1 LNEYHYKVK
10 TRDLSRGFHFG
21 KVSCSDLGGL
31 GRQNLK
37 LSFYPSLLIAIK
49 LELLRTRRIR
59 LFN

>member
-1 LNEYHYKVK
+1 MRFYERFFILEFTTSGKSDAVTWEDFDVK
-10 TRDLSRGFHFG
+10 NH
-21 KVSCSDLGGL
+21 
-31 GRQNLK
+31 K